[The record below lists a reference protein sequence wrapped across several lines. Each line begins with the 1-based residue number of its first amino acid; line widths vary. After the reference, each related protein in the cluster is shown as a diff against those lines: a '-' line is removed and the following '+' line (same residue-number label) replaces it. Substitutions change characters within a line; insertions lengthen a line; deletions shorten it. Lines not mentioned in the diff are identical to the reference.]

1 MKRKI
6 QTLLI
11 VCAGLLGSGGCNDF
25 FDRNPYDAMPSSK
38 IWASDAYAKN
48 AVNGLYAIA
57 NNGDA
62 IQGYCYRFTCWGP
75 DGYEYFRTN
84 TMETGKLTV
93 NDGLAGMFYSNYYTL
108 IRAANEAIANLDGN
122 TQLTPELRDQLLGEA
137 RFFRGFS
144 YFILW
149 QLYGDVILLDRPMD
163 SDAVNRLAKSP
174 ADKIRD
180 FAGEDFKAAA
190 SLLPPVR

>member
-62 IQGYCYRFTCWGP
+62 IQ
-75 DGYEYFRTN
+75 DH
-84 TMETGKLTV
+84 
-93 NDGLAGMFYSNYYTL
+93 SNKKQN
-108 IRAANEAIANLDGN
+108 NE
-122 TQLTPELRDQLLGEA
+122 
-137 RFFRGFS
+137 
-144 YFILW
+144 
-149 QLYGDVILLDRPMD
+149 
-163 SDAVNRLAKSP
+163 NR
-174 ADKIRD
+174 
-180 FAGEDFKAAA
+180 
-190 SLLPPVR
+190 

>member
-62 IQGYCYRFTCWGP
+62 IQDT
-75 DGYEYFRTN
+75 
-84 TMETGKLTV
+84 
-93 NDGLAGMFYSNYYTL
+93 
-108 IRAANEAIANLDGN
+108 AIAL
-122 TQLTPELRDQLLGEA
+122 PA
-137 RFFRGFS
+137 
-144 YFILW
+144 
-149 QLYGDVILLDRPMD
+149 GDPTDMNISGPIRW
-163 SDAVNRLAKSP
+163 KP
-174 ADKIRD
+174 A
-180 FAGEDFKAAA
+180 
-190 SLLPPVR
+190 S